1 MTTCGAPLNGL
12 APQAMVG
19 KEASRLGLTLEFEA
33 LLKAVG
39 AHVLADAC
47 NQRGRVVSMPSGSAA
62 DAQVTN
68 MMVASTDA
76 ASTNM

>member
-1 MTTCGAPLNGL
+1 MATCGAPLNGL
-12 APQAMVG
+12 VPQAMVG

-47 NQRGRVVSMPSGSAA
+47 NQRGRGVSMPSGSAA
-62 DAQVTN
+62 DGQVTN
-68 MMVASTDA
+68 MMAASTDA
-76 ASTNM
+76 ASSGM